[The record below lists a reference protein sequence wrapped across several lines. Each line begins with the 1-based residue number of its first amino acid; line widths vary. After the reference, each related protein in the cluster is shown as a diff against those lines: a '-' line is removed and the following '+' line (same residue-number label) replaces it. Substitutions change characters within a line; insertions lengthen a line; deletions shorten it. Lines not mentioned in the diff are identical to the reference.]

1 LGVVFFVAVQV
12 VRSADLVSY
21 AAEEGIRILAAG
33 RFIVP
38 DCFPGNGRNK
48 LCMASKVHINVM

>member
-1 LGVVFFVAVQV
+1 VQV